1 MQVRENKFGF
11 KKFNSYNKTFE
22 ISYEIVNAGCKKDI
36 IFLHGWG
43 SNKDIMKNVFFPFLK
58 DFRHIYIDL
67 PGFGKSPNEYELKTE
82 DYVKIIE
89 AFLSLLSST
98 KDVIAGHSY
107 GGKVATLL
115 NPKNLVLL
123 SSAGILEE
131 KPLKIRAK
139 ISIAKFFNT
148 LGLGKVTKMF
158 RSGDVNSMNEGMY
171 STFKNVVNE
180 DFSNSFKNYKNNA
193 LIFWG
198 QIDTATSLESGK
210 KIASLINS
218 STFISYDGDHFFFVK
233 NAKDISERIENGI
246 L

>member
-1 MQVRENKFGF
+1 MASKSLIVDNKSFD
-11 KKFNSYNKTFE
+11 
-22 ISYEIVNAGCKKDI
+22 ISYEIVNPSCTKDI

-43 SNKDIMKNVFFPFLK
+43 SNKEIMKNVFSPFLE

-67 PGFGKSPNEYELKTE
+67 PGFGKSSNDYELNTL
-82 DYVKIIE
+82 DYVKITD
-89 AFLSLLSST
+89 AFLELLNSS

-131 KPLKIRAK
+131 KSFNIKMKIASAK
-139 ISIAKFFNT
+139 LFNA
-148 LGLGKVTKMF
+148 LGLKNITKKF
-158 RSGDVNSMNEGMY
+158 RSSDVNSMNEQMY
-171 STFKNVVNE
+171 ATFKNVVNE
-180 DFSNSFKNYKNNA
+180 DFTQNFKNFKNNA

-198 QIDTATSLESGK
+198 QKDTATSLESGK
-210 KIASLINS
+210 KIASLIDS
-218 STFISYDGDHFFFVK
+218 STFISYDGDHYFFAK
-233 NAKDISERIENGI
+233 NAKDITKRIENGI

>member
-1 MQVRENKFGF
+1 MASKSLIVD
-11 KKFNSYNKTFE
+11 NKTFD
-22 ISYEIVNAGCKKDI
+22 ISYEIVNTSGKKDI

-43 SNKDIMKNVFFPFLK
+43 SNKDIMKNVFSPFLK

-67 PGFGKSPNEYELKTE
+67 PGFGKSPNESELKTE
-82 DYVKIIE
+82 DYVKITE
-89 AFLSLLSST
+89 EFLYLLNST

-131 KPLKIRAK
+131 KSCKVKSKIVIAK
-139 ISIAKFFNT
+139 IFNA
-148 LGLGKVTKMF
+148 LGLNTITKMF
-158 RSGDVNSMNEGMY
+158 RSADVNTMNEGMY
-171 STFKNVVNE
+171 ATFKNVVNE
-180 DFSNSFKNYKNNA
+180 DFSSKFENYKNNA

-198 QIDTATSLESGK
+198 QKDTATSLESGK
-210 KIASLINS
+210 KIASLINT
-218 STFISYDGDHFFFVK
+218 STFISYDGDHYFFVK
-233 NAKDISERIENGI
+233 NAKDITERIENGI